1 MRITQAAFHV
11 GPSWAQLGPS
21 WARLG
26 PIWECCLGRTR
37 FGLNEIKR
45 VSFTYLSHND
55 LPVEKG
61 MKAGFFIIFPSASIH
76 LSGLKVSG
84 SSKYF
89 LSLSDVRRLRMMIL
103 SLGMV
108 YPPSSVSELAACH
121 MANGAANNDMIY
133 YTEEMQKTDTSELIY

>member
-1 MRITQAAFHV
+1 MWAPV
-11 GPSWAQLGPS
+11 GP
-21 WARLG
+21 RLG
-26 PIWECCLGRTR
+26 PTGAHLGMLLGKDTR

-121 MANGAANNDMIY
+121 MANGAAK
-133 YTEEMQKTDTSELIY
+133 E